1 MATGWSPGCERGGN
15 TTLGS
20 AYCSA
25 TTWNHQEFNQ
35 IQIKKTGFAPIS
47 RRDGNKIY
55 QLGSFHMPPS
65 FPKISEKCWSHK
77 TVHSGFL
84 SCNSCLCYSIAPHTL
99 QKHPACHLY
108 SETQFTKSECRN
120 GQISIIT
127 LIKVLFS
134 RLGFFSNSILRLS
147 VFICELV
154 IIQVNLHKKQF

>member
-1 MATGWSPGCERGGN
+1 MLSHSSLISLSAFGNQETGGLSSARRLHSQLNRGGEKGMATGWSPGCERGGN

-25 TTWNHQEFNQ
+25 TTWSHQEFNQ

-65 FPKISEKCWSHK
+65 SPKISEKCWSYK

-84 SCNSCLCYSIAPHTL
+84 SRKLLFVL
-99 QKHPACHLY
+99 QHCFSHPA
-108 SETQFTKSECRN
+108 ETSCMSLIFRN
-120 GQISIIT
+120 II
-127 LIKVLFS
+127 
-134 RLGFFSNSILRLS
+134 
-147 VFICELV
+147 
-154 IIQVNLHKKQF
+154 HKIWI